1 MSLFMYAEAYFTQA
15 AEEPI
20 MWNGNEYASEDEV
33 VFPRGR
39 IHYYSY
45 NTEVCNSW
53 VLVPGTALLPIGLLA
68 ICHCLSLIY
77 LFLGIGIVS
86 DIFMDGIEK
95 ITSQTSIITV
105 TKQDGS
111 TEQRKVTVW
120 NPTVANL
127 TLMALGSS
135 APEILL
141 SVIETASNLGE
152 CPGEL
157 GASTIVGSAAFNLL
171 VIAGVSIYAV
181 SEDNDNDPER
191 DDTVPL
197 GVKKINDMGV
207 FAITATSS
215 IWAYVWLFIVLID
228 SEVQLWEAWLTLAF
242 FFVLII
248 MAFGADKYKASK
260 DKLLEKDDEKNGI
273 AIDFSAMEIFRELV
287 NEKQGNA
294 ANDKQSV
301 EKRERM
307 KKILKDTMNTDKIDN
322 VNFE

>member
-1 MSLFMYAEAYFTQA
+1 METPAITRRLKA
-15 AEEPI
+15 ADP
-20 MWNGNEYASEDEV
+20 
-33 VFPRGR
+33 
-39 IHYYSY
+39 
-45 NTEVCNSW
+45 
-53 VLVPGTALLPIGLLA
+53 
-68 ICHCLSLIY
+68 
-77 LFLGIGIVS
+77 
-86 DIFMDGIEK
+86 
-95 ITSQTSIITV
+95 
-105 TKQDGS
+105 
-111 TEQRKVTVW
+111 
-120 NPTVANL
+120 
-127 TLMALGSS
+127 
-135 APEILL
+135 
-141 SVIETASNLGE
+141 
-152 CPGEL
+152 
-157 GASTIVGSAAFNLL
+157 TIVEAPSSPGHSPRLEA
-171 VIAGVSIYAV
+171 VSITLSKISGALEPRAMRV
-181 SEDNDNDPER
+181 R
-191 DDTVPL
+191 LATV